1 MVVVRLQEHLVM
13 QLLVVRV
20 DGRRGA
26 GGRVWLRRERVVVQ
40 EQLETPDVFDG
51 AAKGLHFAEFLLAGR
66 LGDVL
71 AEDGEPLRHLK
82 RSKRHGISGCNKT
95 GNA

>member
-1 MVVVRLQEHLVM
+1 M
-13 QLLVVRV
+13 QLLVVSV

-40 EQLETPDVFDG
+40 EQLETPDVFHG

-71 AEDGEPLRHLK
+71 AQDGEPLGHLK
-82 RSKRHGISGCNKT
+82 RARDAGSLAAVC
-95 GNA
+95 